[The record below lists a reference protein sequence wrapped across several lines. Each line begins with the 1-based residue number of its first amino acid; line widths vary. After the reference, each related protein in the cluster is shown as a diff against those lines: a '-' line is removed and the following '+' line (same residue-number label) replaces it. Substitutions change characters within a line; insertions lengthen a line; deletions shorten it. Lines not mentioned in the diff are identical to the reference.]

1 MTHLKM
7 QETEKQPQERKIW
20 KLNLVRR
27 LYEKGLN
34 QEDIRNLYRFIDWVI
49 MLPKDL
55 EDEFWQDY
63 QKIEQEQTMPY
74 VTSGQ
79 RIETKRELRG
89 LISRQLKKLVG
100 EVPENAELGIKALSC
115 SQLRSLGE
123 AILDFT
129 SIDDLHN
136 WLQANPPLS
145 DIDDRYDY

>member
-1 MTHLKM
+1 M
-7 QETEKQPQERKIW
+7 QQTEKQPQERKIW

-27 LYEKGLN
+27 LYEKGLD

-79 RIETKRELRG
+79 RIETKRGQRR
-89 LISRQLKKLVG
+89 LISRLLQKRVG
-100 EVPENAELGIKALSC
+100 EVPENAEVSIKALSC
-115 SQLRSLGE
+115 SQLDSQARQYS
-123 AILDFT
+123 ILHQLMT
-129 SIDDLHN
+129 YITGCKQIHHYLT
-136 WLQANPPLS
+136 
-145 DIDDRYDY
+145 